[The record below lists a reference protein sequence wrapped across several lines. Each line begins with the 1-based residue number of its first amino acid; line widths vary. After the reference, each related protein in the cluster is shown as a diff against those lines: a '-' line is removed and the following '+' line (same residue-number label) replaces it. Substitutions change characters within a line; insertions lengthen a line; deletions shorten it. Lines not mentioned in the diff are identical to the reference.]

1 MKNDGRKVSVVVLTK
16 NSGATVRKSL
26 ESILRQTHKPDEVI
40 VVDGGSTDGTLEIVR
55 QYPFK
60 LVQEPGLGFG
70 HARNLGVKTAQG
82 DIVFFI
88 DSDCYAEPRWIEKIL
103 PHFKDSEIAGVT
115 GVTRLWNTNDAVAR
129 FLAFVKGRMETSTQ
143 RTFVK
148 LAPTMNL
155 ALRRKVILQVGGFDE
170 TLIRCEDTELT
181 YKVTQRYKILYEP
194 EAVVWFKG
202 SPTLGVAS
210 RKCIRHFTG
219 VGQLFAKHGFN
230 RLFLRLDL
238 PIRGFVL
245 IAAIVSL
252 FLTPWYV
259 PTLLFGCFVTDFLY
273 KTVKMY
279 RRYRDWC
286 VVYYIVFFTF
296 WSVASLAVFY
306 GLYRGLKQKWIH
318 WRKGR
323 F

>member
-1 MKNDGRKVSVVVLTK
+1 MESDGYKVSVAVLTK
-16 NSGATVRKSL
+16 NSEATVGKSL
-26 ESILRQTHKPDEVI
+26 ESIFRQTRKPDEVI

-55 QYPFK
+55 RYPVK

-70 HARNLGVKTAQG
+70 HARNLGVKNANG
-82 DIVFFI
+82 DVVFFI
-88 DSDCYAEPRWIEKIL
+88 DSDCYAETQWIEKTL
-103 PHFKDSEIAGVT
+103 PRFKDSEIVGVT
-115 GVTRLWNTNDAVAR
+115 GVTRLWNINDAVAR
-129 FLAFVKGRMETSTQ
+129 FLAFVTGRMEMSTQ

-155 ALRRKVILQVGGFDE
+155 ALRRKVILEVGGFDE
-170 TLIRCEDTELT
+170 TLIRCEDTDLT

-219 VGQLFAKHGFN
+219 VGQLLAKHGFN
-230 RLFLRLDL
+230 RLFLRLNL

-245 IAAIVSL
+245 IAATVSL

-259 PTLLFGCFVTDFLY
+259 PTLLFGYFATDFLY

-286 VVYYIVFFTF
+286 IVYYIAFFTL
-296 WSVASLAVFY
+296 WSVVSLAIFY
-306 GLYRGLKQKWIH
+306 GLYRGLKQK
-318 WRKGR
+318 RKH
-323 F
+323 